1 MLMYNIFKILYNIG
15 HIIYYKLHIMWLH
28 LIDVEIPITNPFSIS
43 SIINDNETF
52 NTMNDNPKD
61 TSYQL
66 SIKQEIRK
74 DIIKGI
80 REDVKEGIRDDIK
93 GDDIAKALG
102 HMDKDNDYIKEIK
115 YKPYDGPTC
124 ETP

>member
-1 MLMYNIFKILYNIG
+1 MLRWLIVKVLNCFWYNPKPSTL
-15 HIIYYKLHIMWLH
+15 
-28 LIDVEIPITNPFSIS
+28 ITNRFVES
-43 SIINDNETF
+43 NDNETF
-52 NTMNDNPKD
+52 NTINDNPKD

-80 REDVKEGIRDDIK
+80 REDIKDGIRGDIK

-102 HMDKDNDYIKEIK
+102 HMDKDNNYIVDSTNRMDSN
-115 YKPYDGPTC
+115 DGTS
-124 ETP
+124 TNRMDSTNQNGTS

>member
-1 MLMYNIFKILYNIG
+1 
-15 HIIYYKLHIMWLH
+15 MWLH

-52 NTMNDNPKD
+52 NTMNDN
-61 TSYQL
+61 L
-66 SIKQEIRK
+66 ISIKQEIRK

-93 GDDIAKALG
+93 GDDVAKALG
-102 HMDKDNDYIKEIK
+102 HMDKGNDYIKEIK

>member
-1 MLMYNIFKILYNIG
+1 
-15 HIIYYKLHIMWLH
+15 MWLH

-43 SIINDNETF
+43 SIINRFVESNRFHESNDNETF

-93 GDDIAKALG
+93 GDDVAKALG